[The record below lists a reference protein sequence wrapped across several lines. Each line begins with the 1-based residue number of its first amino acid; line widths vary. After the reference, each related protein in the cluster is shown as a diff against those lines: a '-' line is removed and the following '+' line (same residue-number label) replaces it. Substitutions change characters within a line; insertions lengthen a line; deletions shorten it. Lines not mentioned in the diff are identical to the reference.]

1 MRPVRSPGQKLVPVP
16 INEGLLRNLDD
27 GLRKLAY
34 SNRSQFVRDA
44 IYEKLTKLGSRIPRM
59 MAQAPDRIGK
69 GGPRK
74 KAAPMPRRRKARTGG

>member
-1 MRPVRSPGQKLVPVP
+1 MGPTRSPGQKLVPVP
-16 INEGLLRNLDD
+16 INEELLRDLDN

-44 IYEKLTKLGSRIPRM
+44 IHEKLTKLGFRIPRM
-59 MAQAPDRIGK
+59 LAQAPDRIGK

-74 KAAPMPRRRKARTGG
+74 KAAPAARRR